1 LTSCD
6 DRLVEEVR
14 RSLEEGM
21 ADRAKQDVDN
31 GAVAQSIVDSRGPA
45 APARWTTHQLNNL
58 IPVARK

>member
-1 LTSCD
+1 MASCAG
-6 DRLVEEVR
+6 RLVEEVR

-45 APARWTTHQLNNL
+45 APARWTTVN
-58 IPVARK
+58 